1 MEMWNLEF
9 GIQNLEFAIRDLQLD
24 SESSI
29 RNPHSAFRNS
39 RGVALMMVLW
49 VIAILSVVVLEFC
62 FAMRTEVN
70 IAQNFKEE
78 TQRYAMAEG
87 GIERAI
93 AELIYRNDARMQQLR
108 KTLKPEEVSAE
119 KREWVTDGRPYVL
132 SFDQGTCE
140 VRAMGEAG
148 KVNINIVSDPTLR
161 KIIGQFGLEGEAR
174 DVVVDSILDW
184 RDPDGFY
191 RVNGAENDYYQSLK
205 EPYDCKNGNFDSIEE
220 LLLVRGVTP
229 ELFYGR
235 KKTEKGDE
243 GEKVDRAGLKDVF
256 SIYAFGEQIDI
267 NSASAT
273 TLRIVLGIPNEVAQQ
288 IVKAR
293 AEKGYDNPAELLQRV
308 PELSTFTGTA
318 GRFILFQSLIPYYT
332 IESRAKYKDGGPVRG
347 VKVIVKID
355 SQEKT
360 GYKIIQWVDVIL

>member
-1 MEMWNLEF
+1 
-9 GIQNLEFAIRDLQLD
+9 
-24 SESSI
+24 
-29 RNPHSAFRNS
+29 
-39 RGVALMMVLW
+39 MVLW

-108 KTLKPEEVSAE
+108 KTLKPEEAPAE
-119 KREWVTDGRPYVL
+119 NREWVTDGRPYIL
-132 SFDQGTCE
+132 SFDHGTCE
-140 VRAMGEAG
+140 VRAVGEAG
-148 KVNINIVSDPTLR
+148 KININVVSDPTLR
-161 KIIGQFGLEGEAR
+161 KIVGQFGLEGEAR

-184 RDPDGFY
+184 RTPGELH
-191 RVNGAENDYYQSLK
+191 RLNGAKSDYYQSLK
-205 EPYDCKNGNFDSIEE
+205 EPYDCKNGNLDSIEE

-243 GEKVDRAGLKDVF
+243 GETVIAGGLKDVF
-256 SIYAFGEQIDI
+256 SIYASGEQIDI

-288 IVKAR
+288 IVEAR
-293 AEKGYDNPAELLQRV
+293 VEKGYENSADLLLRV
-308 PELSTFTGTA
+308 PQLSTFMGNIV
-318 GRFILFQSLIPYYT
+318 RLMVFQSRSPYYT
-332 IESRAKYKDGGPVRG
+332 IESRAKNKDGGPVRG
-347 VKVIVKID
+347 VKAIVKID
-355 SQEKT
+355 SREKA